1 MGCHQTAISG
11 GWFPRLPL
19 ASTSAQFRY
28 PQQSPDTDSHQI
40 CMTAANGEAP
50 QPQPEAYGAARS
62 VGRRQSLAAEEF
74 FYFFLRLRKNE
85 IRRTVRQ
92 LEQQFPGDD
101 LRTRSRRSVHAKTAL
116 AALGGGLLYVP
127 GLFPGTG
134 QFLKLAGVVGA
145 ASMLTRMHLYL
156 ILEIAAVYGE
166 DIDDLARVPE
176 MLAVVAATG
185 MGGAAPQLL
194 AGYQAAPWV
203 SVGAGALSMATV
215 TRLIGLAA
223 TRFYAK
229 RRAQDDATS
238 PAAGAAESA

>member
-1 MGCHQTAISG
+1 MN
-11 GWFPRLPL
+11 
-19 ASTSAQFRY
+19 
-28 PQQSPDTDSHQI
+28 
-40 CMTAANGEAP
+40 AADADAP
-50 QPQPEAYGAARS
+50 QDNAYGAARS

-92 LEQQFPGDD
+92 LEQQFPDED
-101 LRTRSRRSVHAKTAL
+101 LHRRARRLVDAKTGL
-116 AALGGGLLYVP
+116 VALGGGLLYVP
-127 GLFPGTG
+127 SLFPAAG
-134 QFLKLAGVVGA
+134 QVLKLAGVVGA

-156 ILEIAAVYGE
+156 VLEIAAVYGE

-176 MLAVVAATG
+176 LIAVVAATG

-194 AGYQAAPWV
+194 AGYQVAPWV

-229 RRAQDDATS
+229 RRTQNPTAT
-238 PAAGAAESA
+238 PAGGAAESA